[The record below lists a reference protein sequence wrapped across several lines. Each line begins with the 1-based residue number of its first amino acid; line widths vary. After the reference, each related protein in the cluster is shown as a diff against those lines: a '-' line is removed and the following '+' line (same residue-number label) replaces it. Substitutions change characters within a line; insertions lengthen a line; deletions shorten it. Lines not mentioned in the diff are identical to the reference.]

1 MKDGLPKA
9 AGTDRGEKRQPEG
22 VELEALRLA
31 ARGSHTEAVTLA
43 ALRDGTQATS
53 GIFVGCPIHTYPEM
67 VDALA
72 KGGFAPLQVLGF
84 DAGGRWPH
92 HLVFRLSDE
101 ALGVGFVRFDD
112 PTNSGNFPREGAPY
126 GDGSGAGAPVSSS
139 WAEDPSGEPR
149 PYGTFRV
156 LVASSCEGA
165 HKRALDVLRPLFG
178 QVGEEVEEDNG
189 TSAIY
194 SLAEGRQGPE
204 IVTLG
209 YVPSVLERGNYD
221 PGVMEGYDF
230 VIKEFGSA
238 SPKARLVLLD
248 GPPGSGKTHLIQ
260 GFLGALKGCRC
271 IIVPP
276 KLLPNLAGPEF
287 LRALMGHDDPT
298 LLVLE
303 DADDCL
309 IAREKN
315 EAAKEAL
322 SALLNM
328 SDGIWGKALN
338 LRVVVTTNQ
347 NLDNIDRAVLRPG
360 RLLRRITVDGLRR
373 PDAERV
379 LERLGGRVENLPTQ
393 ARYTLG
399 QLYELSNRAAEQR

>member
-22 VELEALRLA
+22 VELEALRLV
-31 ARGSHTEAVTLA
+31 ARGSLTEAVTFA
-43 ALRDGTQATS
+43 ALQDGTQATS
-53 GIFVGCPIHTYPEM
+53 GFFQRCPLRTYSET
-67 VDALA
+67 VEALA
-72 KGGFAPLQVLGF
+72 KGGFALLQVHGLAA
-84 DAGGRWPH
+84 DGRWPPH
-92 HLVFRLSDE
+92 TVFRLSDE

-112 PTNSGNFPREGAPY
+112 QTNPYNFPREGAPY
-126 GDGSGAGAPVSSS
+126 GDGLGAGAPVSSS

-156 LVASSCEGA
+156 LVASSSEGGK
-165 HKRALDVLRPLFG
+165 KRALDVLRPLFG
-178 QVGEEVEEDNG
+178 QVGEEVEEDDG

-204 IVTLG
+204 IITLG

-238 SPKARLVLLD
+238 SPKARLVLFD
-248 GPPGSGKTHLIQ
+248 GPPGTGKTHLIQ
-260 GFLGALKGCRC
+260 GLLGGLGGCRC

-276 KLLPNLAGPEF
+276 KLLPDLAGPEF
-287 LRALMGHDDPT
+287 LRALMDHEGPT
-298 LLVLE
+298 VLVLE

-315 EAAKEAL
+315 EAAKDAL
-322 SALLNM
+322 AALLNM
-328 SDGIWGKALN
+328 SDGIWGKALD

-360 RLLRRITVDGLRR
+360 RLLRRITVEGLRR
-373 PDAERV
+373 PDAEQV
-379 LERLGGRVENLPTQ
+379 LRRLGGRVEDLPAQ
-393 ARYTLG
+393 SRYTLG
-399 QLYELSNRAAEQR
+399 QLYELTNRASETR